1 MREYGLSLLV
11 AAALTYLVT
20 PVVRAMA
27 LRAGAVAGVRD
38 RDVHEHAIPRWGGLG
53 MFLGLCAGMVLA
65 SKLPMMRSV
74 FEGASTEGFALVS
87 GAVII
92 VALGLAD
99 DKWELDAPTKMAG
112 QVLAAAVMALQGIT
126 LLWLPIDGVLVLDPT
141 TSVLLT
147 VLIVLVSVNAIN
159 FIDGLDGLAAGITA
173 VSAAAFFV
181 YAYLLS
187 VQFGVERATLSALV
201 SALLVGISVGFL
213 PHNVFPARLF
223 MGDTGSML
231 IGYLMAASVIT
242 LTGKVDPNA
251 LEGTTLLP
259 ALLPILVPLAVL
271 AVPLIDLAPGG
282 GPPDPGRPLA
292 VRPGQAAPAPPP
304 ARDGPLPAARGAA
317 ADRLG
322 GADLLL
328 RRPAGLHP
336 DALRA
341 GGQQR
346 RCPAAGDRR
355 ARGPVLAPG
364 RRPTNGGHMIDQP
377 EAQRRSSPSDRPG
390 RADAPRPAR
399 VADSRRGRASRRR
412 ADRLPGRR
420 RAWCVGRGNRHGP
433 CGRVPVDHRGS
444 GPGHCADGPERAGA
458 SVLGSWIV
466 KMVLL
471 MVVLVLLREADFYSR
486 PVLFVALL
494 VGTVGTL
501 LLEAFVVVR
510 TRVPYVEPG
519 PR

>member
-11 AAALTYLVT
+11 AAALTFLVM
-20 PVVRAMA
+20 PVVRSLA

-38 RDVHEHAIPRWGGLG
+38 RDVHDHAIPRWGGLG
-53 MFLGLCAGMVLA
+53 MFLGLCAGMLLA

-74 FEGASTEGFALVS
+74 FEGASTEGVALLS
-87 GAVII
+87 GAAII

-99 DKWELDAPTKMAG
+99 DRWELDAPTKMAG

-201 SALLVGISVGFL
+201 SALLVGVCIGFL

-271 AVPLIDLAPGG
+271 AVPLIDLGLAVIRRTRAGRSPFAPDKQHLHHRLLEMGHSQRRAVLLLTGWAALIAFSVVLLAFVPLRNALVASLIGACLLGPGCRLAEHAPVPSPIGGRMTDTPDAQPRDAG
-282 GPPDPGRPLA
+282 GPTALVTPMRRVLRIGLIASLVALPVA
-292 VRPGQAAPAPPP
+292 VLIGYLVA
-304 ARDGPLPAARGAA
+304 GAA
-317 ADRLG
+317 GAWGAAIGMGIAVGFFTITVGVALG
-322 GADLLL
+322 T
-328 RRPAGLHP
+328 AGM
-336 DALRA
+336 DATAL
-341 GGQQR
+341 
-346 RCPAAGDRR
+346 
-355 ARGPVLAPG
+355 
-364 RRPTNGGHMIDQP
+364 
-377 EAQRRSSPSDRPG
+377 
-390 RADAPRPAR
+390 
-399 VADSRRGRASRRR
+399 
-412 ADRLPGRR
+412 
-420 RAWCVGRGNRHGP
+420 
-433 CGRVPVDHRGS
+433 
-444 GPGHCADGPERAGA
+444 GA
-458 SVLGSWIV
+458 SVLGSWLI
-466 KMVLL
+466 KMILL
-471 MVVLVLLREADFYSR
+471 LVVLALLRDADFYSR
-486 PVLFVALL
+486 PVLFIALL
-494 VGTVGTL
+494 VGTIGTL
-501 LLEAFVVVR
+501 VLEALVVTR
-510 TRVPYVEPG
+510 TPVPYTESAP
-519 PR
+519 